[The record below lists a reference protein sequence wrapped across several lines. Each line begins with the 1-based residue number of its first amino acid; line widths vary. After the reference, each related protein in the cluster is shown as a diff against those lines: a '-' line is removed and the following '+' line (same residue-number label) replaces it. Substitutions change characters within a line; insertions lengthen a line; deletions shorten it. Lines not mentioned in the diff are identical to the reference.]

1 MRAKRVNYPLLDS
14 LLIEG
19 EPTKEIIANCECS
32 PGTVKKRRRE
42 LADQGKVTIRTYTKQ
57 PKKEATRLRR
67 GKYDDGDAI
76 PFIPFRERYENA
88 LSVTA
93 KNLGQ
98 PLEWVKTVWIKGSA
112 GQSFLK
118 GYEGMLI

>member
-19 EPTKEIIANCECS
+19 KPTKEIIANCECS
-32 PGTVKKRRRE
+32 VNTVKKRRRE
-42 LADQGKVTIRTYTKQ
+42 LADQGKVPIRTYTKR
-57 PKKEATRLRR
+57 PKRESIRLRR
-67 GKYDDGDAI
+67 GKYDDGDAL
-76 PFIPFRERYENA
+76 PFIPFLERYENA

-98 PLEWVKTVWIKGSA
+98 SLDWVKTVWIKGPA
-112 GQSFLK
+112 GKSFLK